1 MSVWLCVRACVENI
15 REIAVIS
22 IDLFHLNWL
31 NISLIYFR
39 TMVSQLG
46 TLLIVF
52 GFWKYGKEYCSIYY
66 ITKSSIDDFPNVHS
80 EHDIIIF
87 IRILHLCKM

>member
-1 MSVWLCVRACVENI
+1 
-15 REIAVIS
+15 
-22 IDLFHLNWL
+22 
-31 NISLIYFR
+31 
-39 TMVSQLG
+39 MVSQLG

>member
-1 MSVWLCVRACVENI
+1 
-15 REIAVIS
+15 
-22 IDLFHLNWL
+22 
-31 NISLIYFR
+31 
-39 TMVSQLG
+39 MVSQLG

-66 ITKSSIDDFPNVHS
+66 ITKSLIGDFPIVHS

-87 IRILHLCKM
+87 NFVSAFCTFVKCKNELIIYFFLVFLLVYL